1 MAEFEPCVRLE
12 LKSEEEEEEEEA
24 MSIHAREI
32 HFTAADS
39 SRQPR
44 CETKHTHIYRQ
55 GGGARERSGGGG
67 GGQRGERGRKG
78 AEVGR
83 GLWDW
88 GTRER
93 GERAGVVGVYI
104 GRGKILS
111 WCFTT
116 SY

>member
-12 LKSEEEEEEEEA
+12 LKSEKKKKKKKKT

-39 SRQPR
+39 SRRPR

-88 GTRER
+88 DWGTLER
-93 GERAGVVGVYI
+93 GERARVWWAYI
-104 GRGKILS
+104 SGEAK
-111 WCFTT
+111 F
-116 SY
+116 